1 MDHLKKKYKH
11 IYLLRNERIFKI
23 YRFSDGRAI
32 EPDFVSFLT
41 EKKTKRSLSLQLFVE
56 PKGQHL
62 IKSDQWKED
71 FLKEIE
77 DRFEILGLFETDKY
91 RLVGLPFYNEVLKK
105 QEFQERFKEI
115 LNIKL

>member
-1 MDHLKKKYKH
+1 MDHLKKKYKD

-32 EPDFVSFLT
+32 EPDFVLFLT
-41 EKKTKRSLSLQLFVE
+41 EKKTKRALSLQLFVE
-56 PKGQHL
+56 PKGQQL

-77 DRFEILGLFETDKY
+77 DHFEILGLFETDKY

-105 QEFQERFKEI
+105 QEFQKRFKEI